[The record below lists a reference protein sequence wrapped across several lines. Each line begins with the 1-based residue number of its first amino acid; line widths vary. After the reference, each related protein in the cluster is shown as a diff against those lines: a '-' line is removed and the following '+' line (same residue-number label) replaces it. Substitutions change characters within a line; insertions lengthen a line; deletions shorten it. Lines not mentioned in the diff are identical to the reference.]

1 MALRA
6 CRECKKEVSTEA
18 KTCPHCGAKDPTMS
32 PLVKLALYGGS
43 AVLLVGMCTAL
54 SDASKPSQERSSASV
69 NGGAVT
75 AGRAVESPTAA
86 EETPAAPEVPE
97 FTFRERERK
106 FLESMIQNEMDVLT
120 QGGETILTR
129 SAGGET
135 VVAVTADK
143 LQRDYDKNE
152 VAADMQYRKKRVAV
166 RGRVASIDRGFGE
179 SYSLA
184 LRGGTNSFMRPRAA
198 MADGHEEYLAGLKKG
213 NSVTLVCKGQGMLMG
228 SASLS
233 DCEPS
238 DTWVQ
243 AAVQEWLAE
252 LPGKAREAYRPALR
266 LMTLATFASTELS
279 EKSSCWAG
287 NKTDAC
293 WADVERLLEDKNKA
307 KASAAGVRQ
316 ELASRLGIDVTVFDA
331 LNEKG

>member
-1 MALRA
+1 
-6 CRECKKEVSTEA
+6 
-18 KTCPHCGAKDPTMS
+18 
-32 PLVKLALYGGS
+32 
-43 AVLLVGMCTAL
+43 
-54 SDASKPSQERSSASV
+54 
-69 NGGAVT
+69 
-75 AGRAVESPTAA
+75 
-86 EETPAAPEVPE
+86 
-97 FTFRERERK
+97 
-106 FLESMIQNEMDVLT
+106 
-120 QGGETILTR
+120 
-129 SAGGET
+129 
-135 VVAVTADK
+135 
-143 LQRDYDKNE
+143 
-152 VAADMQYRKKRVAV
+152 
-166 RGRVASIDRGFGE
+166 
-179 SYSLA
+179 
-184 LRGGTNSFMRPRAA
+184 

-287 NKTDAC
+287 NKSDAC

-316 ELASRLGIDVTVFDA
+316 ELASRLGIDVAVFDA